1 MRKQI
6 KNDIKFWEETEMN
19 EEINKFRDGI
29 FALHTRRFGKIAE
42 LMIQKIYEM
51 KDSKKL
57 AFDLLSKD
65 NEKIEVKFSTVL
77 RICGEKITSENL
89 IEQAINSRLEKRMLT
104 YDMVKKQNIQFDCN
118 IQQIK
123 TVEFDVLYYGC
134 FFEDKIM
141 IFKIDAQKIR
151 EDKEIR
157 IF

>member
-1 MRKQI
+1 
-6 KNDIKFWEETEMN
+6 MN
-19 EEINKFRDGI
+19 EQIAKFRDGI
-29 FALHTRRFGKIAE
+29 FALNTRRFGRLAE
-42 LMIQKIYEM
+42 LMIQKMYDM
-51 KDSKKL
+51 KDSNNL

-77 RICGEKITSENL
+77 KKCSKQITAKNV
-89 IEQAINSRLEKRMLT
+89 IEQAVNSRLEK
-104 YDMVKKQNIQFDCN
+104 FDCN

-141 IFKIDAQKIR
+141 IFKIDSKTIR

-157 IF
+157 IFRQAT

>member
-1 MRKQI
+1 
-6 KNDIKFWEETEMN
+6 MN
-19 EEINKFRDGI
+19 EEITKFRDGI

-42 LMIQKIYEM
+42 LMIQKMYGM
-51 KDSKKL
+51 KDSNNL
-57 AFDLLSKD
+57 AFDLLAKD

-77 RICGEKITSENL
+77 KKCSKQITAKNV
-89 IEQAINSRLEKRMLT
+89 IEQAVNSRLEKRMLT
-104 YDMVKKQNIQFDCN
+104 YDMVKNKNEKFDCN

-157 IF
+157 IFR